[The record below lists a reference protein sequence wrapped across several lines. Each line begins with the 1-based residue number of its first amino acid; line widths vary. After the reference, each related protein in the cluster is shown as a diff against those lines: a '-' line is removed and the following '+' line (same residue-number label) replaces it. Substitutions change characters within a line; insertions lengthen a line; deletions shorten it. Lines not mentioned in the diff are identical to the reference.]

1 MDFNL
6 AAESVELNCGPL
18 LADSQITEVLHGI
31 LLSWLKAEVNATN
44 DSMLGHHQ
52 FNYATSV
59 WLAKAVV
66 FALQKQHPS
75 KLAKEICNTID
86 KPPAPY
92 LKEDIATARVEMLS
106 TRSLFSAQA

>member
-1 MDFNL
+1 M
-6 AAESVELNCGPL
+6 LNSGPL
-18 LADSQITEVLHGI
+18 LADSQLIEDLHGI

-59 WLAKAVV
+59 RLAKAVAI
-66 FALQKQHPS
+66 ALQKQHPS
-75 KLAKEICNTID
+75 KLAKEICDMVD

-92 LKEDIATARVEMLS
+92 LE
-106 TRSLFSAQA
+106 